1 MLCAVAAVGSA
12 CAVHSGPPSRGGD
25 PAWTEVVTEHFVLST
40 NLSAP
45 RALDMAQTLEE
56 TRHALVNLAWTGAR
70 GPRGRTDVVVFA
82 RPSEFSHFSGMAT
95 SAGVAVTREGSER
108 FLSFS
113 PGADNGLPS
122 IAVHELAHDVSQ
134 WFMPVMP
141 PWLAEGMATYME
153 SLTFDR
159 ETGQASLGGLSKSS
173 IEWLKTTS
181 VMVRSANL
189 FRLDTFRHEDARSA
203 ASFYSSAW
211 LLIHFLLNEHGEA
224 FGRFQSRLA
233 KLEGWREA
241 WDAEFHGLSHDALD
255 EALVAYA
262 ARTGF
267 NVLQGRIP
275 APPFTPVTRALSRAE
290 VHGVLA
296 RMSLV
301 MGLRELAE
309 RERSEA
315 ARLDPSE
322 LNALI
327 VRYELLGPAAVQA
340 RIDIARQAVAA
351 HPTRAAA
358 WLLLVKSAA
367 GEAERSTALARANEL
382 SPDHPSVRTLL
393 AKQRLASN
401 DPKAAFDHSRVAVR
415 RSPYSLELL
424 SLHVRILAANS
435 RCDEA
440 ERVERNVEGLLG
452 ESCTLAQEGSR
463 RIPCVDYLRES
474 WASTGCAR

>member
-203 ASFYSSAW
+203 A
-211 LLIHFLLNEHGEA
+211 
-224 FGRFQSRLA
+224 
-233 KLEGWREA
+233 
-241 WDAEFHGLSHDALD
+241 
-255 EALVAYA
+255 
-262 ARTGF
+262 
-267 NVLQGRIP
+267 
-275 APPFTPVTRALSRAE
+275 
-290 VHGVLA
+290 
-296 RMSLV
+296 
-301 MGLRELAE
+301 
-309 RERSEA
+309 
-315 ARLDPSE
+315 
-322 LNALI
+322 
-327 VRYELLGPAAVQA
+327 
-340 RIDIARQAVAA
+340 
-351 HPTRAAA
+351 
-358 WLLLVKSAA
+358 
-367 GEAERSTALARANEL
+367 
-382 SPDHPSVRTLL
+382 
-393 AKQRLASN
+393 
-401 DPKAAFDHSRVAVR
+401 
-415 RSPYSLELL
+415 
-424 SLHVRILAANS
+424 
-435 RCDEA
+435 
-440 ERVERNVEGLLG
+440 
-452 ESCTLAQEGSR
+452 
-463 RIPCVDYLRES
+463 
-474 WASTGCAR
+474 